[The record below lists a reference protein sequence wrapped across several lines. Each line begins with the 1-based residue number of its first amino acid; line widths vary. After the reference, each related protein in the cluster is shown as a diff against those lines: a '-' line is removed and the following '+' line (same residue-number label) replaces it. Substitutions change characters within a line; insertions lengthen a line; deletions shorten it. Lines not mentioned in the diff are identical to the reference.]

1 MENESY
7 VMFNN
12 KNRLF
17 SILALYC
24 KYFKH
29 EFLYGKIKMILTQ
42 KKSLNVIFVIKERGF
57 K

>member
-57 K
+57 